1 MMKEGLGWKNRPANP
16 QNLLLWRQA
25 GPCRITEKALYQ
37 RQLWYLIRSRIESG
51 PPGTR
56 SFLLPE
62 PARSLPRRDLLGQ
75 IGWTDSLLDSPNPT

>member
-1 MMKEGLGWKNRPANP
+1 MARPTHKICCSGGKPGLVGSRKKRYISANF
-16 QNLLLWRQA
+16 
-25 GPCRITEKALYQ
+25 
-37 RQLWYLIRSRIESG
+37 WYLIRSRIESG

-62 PARSLPRRDLLGQ
+62 PARLLPRRDLLGQ